1 MNDHLEPKNDPLR
14 TLLREALC
22 DATPIERFAT
32 DIVRTRRC
40 VRTRGA
46 AIAVLERNGV
56 AGEIPVTGQD
66 ATDEGLQRV
75 LLGTQCMTVYK
86 AIKAEADAAAA
97 LAVGLTT
104 LSACGLKGP
113 LYLPGPESAPAAT
126 PSAPAASA
134 PLPQPSTAP

>member
-1 MNDHLEPKNDPLR
+1 M
-14 TLLREALC
+14 
-22 DATPIERFAT
+22 
-32 DIVRTRRC
+32 
-40 VRTRGA
+40 
-46 AIAVLERNGV
+46 
-56 AGEIPVTGQD
+56 
-66 ATDEGLQRV
+66 
-75 LLGTQCMTVYK
+75 GT
-86 AIKAEADAAAA
+86 AAA